1 MIVWSN
7 VSDHFFLR
15 LTCEV
20 VEVVI
25 KLNLVIIIYSLLSCL
40 WLWLPNNNLII
51 IQTFVRRTLSSIRAE
66 SEAPNRTVL
75 MVMIRMVDH
84 FWYQLTVVVMEGGGH
99 KSSVVYK
106 LPTALGRAPGQH
118 ICCFDPVNKS
128 HLARHIRI
136 LNSVLRVI
144 TVCTS

>member
-1 MIVWSN
+1 VIVWSN

-25 KLNLVIIIYSLLSCL
+25 KLNLIIIIYSLLSCL

-84 FWYQLTVVVMEGGGH
+84 FWYQLTVVVMEGGGINH
-99 KSSVVYK
+99 LLFISC
-106 LPTALGRAPGQH
+106 RQH
-118 ICCFDPVNKS
+118 WEG
-128 HLARHIRI
+128 HLANTSAALIRLINPI
-136 LNSVLRVI
+136 LQGTSESL
-144 TVCTS
+144 TVC